1 MDPVERLTAIRQFS
15 KDGKRAPHK
24 PLLILLALGRLTR
37 TGSSAL
43 PWSEVETELGSLLNA
58 YGLGKG
64 GADGASYP
72 FIRLRTDGFWKLDRE
87 VGVNDSA
94 AALRAAPVT
103 GRLEAGLEQALTANP
118 AELNR
123 AARAIVEMQFPDT
136 LAAEVLEACGLDPE
150 SVLAAAASERVVA
163 MTRRR
168 DPRWR
173 MRVLTAWD
181 CSCAFCGFDGRL
193 FGAPVAI
200 EAAHVRW
207 FNIDGPD
214 DLDNGLALCATHH
227 KLFDRGVIGLAD
239 PETVRVSE
247 QFSASTESGKSVYD
261 LHGLRL
267 KPRPGTLLPADRH
280 VSWHADNVFKGEPL
294 AG

>member
-1 MDPVERLTAIRQFS
+1 MDAVERLTAIRQFS

-24 PLLILLALGRLTR
+24 PLLILLALGRLAR
-37 TGSSAL
+37 TGSSELA
-43 PWSEVETELGSLLNA
+43 WSDVEFELGALLDS

-64 GADGASYP
+64 GAGGAVNP
-72 FIRLRTDGFWKLDRE
+72 FTYLESDGFWHLSRE
-87 VGVNDSA
+87 VPRADLAAVRSA
-94 AALRAAPVT
+94 PIT
-103 GRLEAGLEQALTANP
+103 GRLDDDLEQALLANP

-136 LAAEVLEACGLDPE
+136 LAAEVLEGCGLDAE
-150 SVLAAAASERVVA
+150 EVLAAAASAQVVA
-163 MTRRR
+163 LAKRR

-173 MRVLTAWD
+173 GLILTAWD
-181 CSCAFCGFDGRL
+181 SSCAFCGFDGRL
-193 FGAPVAI
+193 AGAPVGI

-239 PETVRVSE
+239 PQTVRVSSA
-247 QFSASTESGKSVYD
+247 FNASTDAGKAVYD

-267 KPRPGTLLPADRH
+267 KPRPGTLLPAEPH
-280 VSWHADNVFKGEPL
+280 VVWHGENVFRGEAL